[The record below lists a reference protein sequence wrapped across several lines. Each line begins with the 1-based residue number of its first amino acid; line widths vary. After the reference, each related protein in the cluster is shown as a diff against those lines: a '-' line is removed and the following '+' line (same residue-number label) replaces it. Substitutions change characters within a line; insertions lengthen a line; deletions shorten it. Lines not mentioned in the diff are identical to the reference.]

1 MSRFDSTRF
10 SAAGPLFKVTSN
22 RAKRILDADIFL
34 VLLTD
39 VDHLHFDLHI
49 EDESCIEDTSGMYY
63 KLRGIEPDAWI
74 ALRSISR
81 TTLFERGKG
90 NRIVENLISIFDAAR
105 IVISPFFMEDLGFG
119 YAIWGWKNEISHSQE
134 HISRAELISEQIA
147 LSLSASM
154 SEKRS
159 RDQGDKLAAL
169 LDLSTHIYSSLNYK
183 KVLQKAVKLSMEI
196 VGATGGTIFILDR
209 DEDILIPLLTVD
221 ELHEEAINSMR
232 LKPGQGLTGCVA
244 QTGVGMISNHSES
257 DPRSIQVPGTPVEP
271 ESIISVP
278 LTWSGDVIGV
288 ITLRNNAGKTFV
300 QEDLEILTIFARQT
314 ADAIEN
320 AKLYEKLEKA
330 YEELSATQDRL
341 IMVEKLKALGDMAG
355 GVAHDF
361 NNILGTILGR
371 VQLLQKRIDNPELAR
386 ELEAIELATLDGR
399 TTVRRL
405 QDFTHVSSKSEHAKA
420 DLNKAVR
427 EAIENTSPG
436 WKSMVQ
442 KAGITIDLHSDL
454 KSIPMVKGN
463 HDELREAI
471 SNVILNS
478 VDALPEGGNIRVST
492 GVSDGKIFLRI
503 ADDGIGMDENTKN
516 KMFFPFFSTKGK
528 KGSGMGLSM
537 VYGIMFRNQVDI
549 SVESSPGEGTE
560 FTFIFSLPEETE
572 LGSVVEESS
581 TKSRPLKILLVD
593 DEVSLLDVVEDMI
606 DYMGHTCRK
615 ASGGRVA
622 LEILEQEEFD
632 LVVTDLGMPE
642 VGGWEVAQFC
652 RNKYPR
658 MPVILISGWGAQLDG
673 EDALQRVN
681 AVLAKPFRMEEFE
694 ETISSVMSKGAQK
707 FSAHRQ
713 Y

>member
-22 RAKRILDADIFL
+22 RAKRILDADVFL

-63 KLRGIEPDAWI
+63 ELRGTDPDAWI
-74 ALRSISR
+74 ALRSIFGA
-81 TTLFERGKG
+81 TLFERGNG
-90 NRIVENLISIFDAAR
+90 DPIIENLMNIFGALC
-105 IVISPFFMEDLGFG
+105 IIISPFFIEDLGFG
-119 YAIWGWKNEISHSQE
+119 YAIWAWRNRISDSQE
-134 HISRAELISEQIA
+134 CISRAELISEQIA

-159 RDQGDKLAAL
+159 KDQGEKLAAL

-183 KVLQKAVKLSMEI
+183 EVLQKAVKLSMEI
-196 VGATGGTIFILDR
+196 VGATGGTIFILDK
-209 DEDILIPLLTVD
+209 EENLLIPLLTID
-221 ELHEEAINSMR
+221 ESHEEAINSMR

-278 LTWSGDVIGV
+278 LTWSGEAIGA
-288 ITLRNNAGKTFV
+288 ITLRNNVGKIFV

-371 VQLLQKRIDNPELAR
+371 VQLLQMKIDNPELIR
-386 ELEAIELATLDGR
+386 ELEAIEAATLEGR

-405 QDFTHVSSKSEHAKA
+405 QDFTHVSSRSQHAKA
-420 DLNKAVR
+420 DLNKLIR
-427 EAIENTSPG
+427 EAIENTSPA
-436 WKSMVQ
+436 WKSTAQ
-442 KAGITIDLHSDL
+442 RAGITINLYSDL
-454 KSIPMVKGN
+454 ESIPMVKGN
-463 HDELREAI
+463 HNDLREAI

-478 VDALPEGGNIRVST
+478 VDALPEGGNIWIST
-492 GVSDGKIFLRI
+492 GVSDGKVFLRI
-503 ADDGIGMDENTKN
+503 ADDGTGMDENTKN

-528 KGSGMGLSM
+528 KGLGMGLSM

-549 SVESSPGEGTE
+549 SVKSSPGEGAE
-560 FTFIFSLPEETE
+560 FTFTFSLPEETE
-572 LGSVVEESS
+572 LGQPVDE
-581 TKSRPLKILLVD
+581 TLAKPLDLKILLVD
-593 DEVSLLDVVEDMI
+593 DEVSLLDVVGDMI
-606 DYMGHTCRK
+606 DYLGHSCRK
-615 ASGGRVA
+615 ADGGRIA
-622 LEILEQEEFD
+622 LEILEEEEFD
-632 LVVTDLGMPE
+632 LVVTDLGMPD

-658 MPVILISGWGAQLDG
+658 TPVILISGWGAQLDG
-673 EDALQRVN
+673 EEALQRVN

-694 ETISSVMSKGAQK
+694 ATINSVMSK
-707 FSAHRQ
+707 SRQ
-713 Y
+713 NLPTPG

>member
-22 RAKRILDADIFL
+22 RAKMILNADVFL

-49 EDESCIEDTSGMYY
+49 EDESCIEDTSGLYY
-63 KLRGIEPDAWI
+63 ELRGTDPDAWI
-74 ALRSISR
+74 ALRSIPG
-81 TTLFERGKG
+81 TTLFERGG
-90 NRIVENLISIFDAAR
+90 GDRIIENLMNIFDAVC
-105 IVISPFFMEDLGFG
+105 IIISPFIIEDLGFG
-119 YAIWGWKNEISHSQE
+119 YAIWGWKNRISDFQE
-134 HISRAELISEQIA
+134 YVSRAELISEQIA

-159 RDQGDKLAAL
+159 KDQGDKLAAL

-183 KVLQKAVKLSMEI
+183 EVLQKAVKLSMEI
-196 VGATGGTIFILDR
+196 VGATGGTIFILDK
-209 DEDILIPLLTVD
+209 EENVLIPLLTID
-221 ELHEEAINSMR
+221 ESHEEAINSMR

-278 LTWSGDVIGV
+278 LTWSGEVIGV
-288 ITLRNNAGKTFV
+288 ITLRNNVGKIFV

-330 YEELSATQDRL
+330 YGELSATQDRL

-371 VQLLQKRIDNPELAR
+371 VQLLQKRIDDPQLRR
-386 ELEAIELATLDGR
+386 ELEVIEAATLEGR
-399 TTVRRL
+399 ATVRRL
-405 QDFTHVSSKSEHAKA
+405 QDFTHVSSRSQHAKA
-420 DLNKAVR
+420 DLNKVIR
-427 EAIENTSPG
+427 EAIENTSPA
-436 WKSMVQ
+436 WKSTAQ
-442 KAGITIDLHSDL
+442 KAGITINLLPDL
-454 KSIPMVKGN
+454 KSIPMVKGS
-463 HDELREAI
+463 HHELREAI

-478 VDALPEGGNIRVST
+478 VDALPEGGNIWIST
-492 GVSDGKIFLRI
+492 GLSDGKVFLRI
-503 ADDGIGMDENTKN
+503 ADDGTGMDENTKN

-528 KGSGMGLSM
+528 KGLGMGLSM

-549 SVESSPGEGTE
+549 SVKSSPGEGAE
-560 FTFIFSLPEETE
+560 FMFIFSLPEETE
-572 LGSVVEESS
+572 LSS
-581 TKSRPLKILLVD
+581 TVAEDSTKPERLKILLVD

-606 DYMGHTCRK
+606 DYIGHTCRK
-615 ASGGRVA
+615 ADGGRIA
-622 LEILEQEEFD
+622 LEILEKEEFD
-632 LVVTDLGMPE
+632 LVITDLGMPE

-652 RNKYPR
+652 RNKCPR

-673 EDALQRVN
+673 EEALQRVD

-694 ETISSVMSKGAQK
+694 ATINSVISK
-707 FSAHRQ
+707 SRHSLPIH
-713 Y
+713 